1 MAETAQATEAAQAQ
15 DYSQEVSAV
24 FSGAGELV
32 NTFMSGRWSATG
44 GDPCA
49 GVMALQEYERDI
61 YRPRR
66 QQAAGVA
73 ETAADLLSRH
83 MDTVFATRGRA
94 GGTGTPL
101 GTFLINQIGMGKL
114 TPEVEEVG
122 LVFLGIGTAGAG
134 AVIAA
139 TDAVRRRLPTAQ
151 EINEGINTNTWGL
164 KTGPGVYLWAPDVAK
179 NPTTE
184 AQKRKARNEGRFI
197 GPQVASVVE
206 SWRAEVI
213 ANANPPAAPT
223 ARADLNRLVG
233 SWEGTGDWGI
243 WQPSDGYSPT
253 SKLGEMDDLQA
264 AMLERIEQL
273 DIRCEQDRNEAKML
287 ARAEA
292 AGRQY
297 DRETARQQQL
307 RSYDVVS
314 QLGTYGAALGAFVVL
329 LLARRGRR

>member
-1 MAETAQATEAAQAQ
+1 MAEESTAQQAN
-15 DYSQEVSAV
+15 DYSAEVSAV
-24 FSGAGELV
+24 FSGAGELA

-73 ETAADLLSRH
+73 KTASDRLMRH

-122 LVFLGIGTAGAG
+122 LVLLGIGTAGVGAG
-134 AVIAA
+134 IAA
-139 TDAVRRRLPTAQ
+139 ADAVRRRLPTAA
-151 EINEGINTNTWGL
+151 EINEGINRNSWGL
-164 KTGPGVYLWAPDVAK
+164 ETGPGVFLWAPGVSR

-184 AQKRKARNEGRFI
+184 AQKRKARNQGRFI
-197 GPQVASVVE
+197 GATVADVVE

-213 ANANPPAAPT
+213 SNANPPNAPS

-243 WQPSDGYSPT
+243 WQESDGYSPT

-264 AMLERIEQL
+264 GMLARIDQL
-273 DIRCEQDRNEAKML
+273 DERCEQDRAEAKNL

-297 DRETARQQQL
+297 DRATARQQQL
-307 RSYDVVS
+307 RSYDVVE
-314 QLGTYGAALGAFVVL
+314 QLGTYGAALGAFVIL
-329 LLARRGRR
+329 LLARRRR